1 MPDYAALVEGIVK
14 GLVDLPDQ
22 VRVSEVRNGSGSVLV
37 TIKVADQ
44 DMGRVIGRRGSTIN
58 AIRLIA
64 KAAAVKAKERVDV
77 EVDEEEGPVDG
88 EEL

>member
-1 MPDYAALVEGIVK
+1 MPNYAALVEWIVK

-22 VRVSEVRNGSGSVLV
+22 VEVTEDRGSSGAVLV

-44 DMGRVIGRRGSTIN
+44 DMGRVIGKKGSTIN

-77 EVDEEEGPVDG
+77 EVQEEEEPDG
-88 EEL
+88 ER